1 MSARRHVISH
11 AIALAFGDAK
21 TRTGRGIDFKPVIP
35 YSITPA
41 AASANAICLSQSVS
55 SGVAALLNGATAGI
69 LDVPRAVVA
78 AWTGTAIMT
87 LTARDTYGNLF
98 VEQSASGTTFA
109 GKKAAKEIVSV
120 TFNAAV
126 TLATVGTSDIFGLP
140 WRIRGKR
147 DIVAAYANDT
157 ADIASATVV
166 AGDTTNPATATTG
179 DPRGTFDPNTAAN
192 GTTEFIIYMVTV
204 DGSETGA
211 KGIPHYAG

>member
-41 AASANAICLSQSVS
+41 TADADGICASQSVS
-55 SGVAALLNGATAGI
+55 ANVAALLNGAVGAT

-78 AWTGTAIMT
+78 GWTNTAIMT
-87 LTARDTYGNLF
+87 LTARDVYGNVF

-109 GKKAAKEIVSV
+109 GKKAAKEIISV

-126 TLATVGTSDIFGLP
+126 TGATVGTSDIFGLP

-147 DIVAAYANDT
+147 DILAAYANDT

-166 AGDTTNPATATTG
+166 AGDTNTATATTG
-179 DPRGTFDPNTAAN
+179 DPRGTFDPNTEAN
-192 GTTEFIIYMVTV
+192 GTTEFLIYMVTV

-211 KGIPHYAG
+211 KGVPHFAG